1 MTHPCSSE
9 VENVLSYFFQK
20 EKKSNGFSF
29 DSLMKYIKVIFKYV
43 HFKPAKK
50 IIHWGI
56 HEVEYSNFKLINFA
70 DVGNLY
76 CNIISQFINHI
87 IKSRI
92 TGLRE

>member
-1 MTHPCSSE
+1 MSFLLP
-9 VENVLSYFFQK
+9 K
-20 EKKSNGFSF
+20 REKVKWFSF